1 MIAHM
6 GLRRISHQEKKFFA
20 LLQRKERSGQT
31 VTLDEIERE
40 TAWKR
45 KGTISKYLTSGIW
58 DPYLEQVRDGI
69 FRVHGTKD
77 LTLEQF
83 AATLSQVQRP
93 EVLAMAKAH
102 PEASVLAQL
111 RAEAR
116 SEFILAVETYN
127 RPSVEARI
135 GAFCR
140 SICTAW
146 EKLLKARIIELHGR
160 PALKGDRPGTT
171 IGLAKCVKKALEP
184 SGPIAQN
191 IFWMGKLR
199 NDSTHFLTPEVLPV
213 YGRIFQACVFNFM
226 HLYKEH
232 VGIPVIDD
240 HGLSFMAF
248 YIPEEHFTEKQ
259 MIAKY
264 GPKRWADLK
273 RHYDAAVKEIDR
285 HSDQR
290 FAVPMKFTLAY
301 VDKREDPA
309 MSLERIQGH
318 AKVSVIVERPVDARA
333 THPLRATEVQ
343 EAVNERLKEHPHVQ
357 EYLADIHPGSGP
369 RFNQDDFNSIV
380 RKEGWQSGNNRFH
393 FDHGALAQHTYS
405 KRTVD
410 HIVKRLVAS
419 PEYLQEAKEAYKQS
433 NRDRRKRK

>member
-1 MIAHM
+1 MT

-20 LLQRKERSGQT
+20 LLQRKERTGQT
-31 VTLDEIERE
+31 VTLDEIEAE
-40 TAWKR
+40 TTWKR
-45 KGTISKYLTSGIW
+45 KGTISKYLTAGMW
-58 DPYLEQVRDGI
+58 DPYLESVGQGVY
-69 FRVHGTKD
+69 RVHGTKA
-77 LTLEQF
+77 LSLEQF

-93 EVLAMAKAH
+93 EVVALAKAH
-102 PEASVLAQL
+102 PEALVMAQL

-146 EKLLKARIIELHGR
+146 EKLLKARIIELYGR
-160 PALKGDRPGTT
+160 GSLKGDKPGTT
-171 IGLAKCVKKALEP
+171 IGLAKCVKKVLDANR
-184 SGPIAQN
+184 PIAQN
-191 IFWMGKLR
+191 IFWMSKLR

-232 VGIPVIDD
+232 VGIPVIEDQ
-240 HGLSFMAF
+240 GLSFMAF

-259 MIAKY
+259 MVAKY
-264 GPKRWADLK
+264 GTKRWSELK
-273 RHYDAAVKEIDR
+273 RHYDAAVKEIDKYA
-285 HSDQR
+285 DQR

-301 VDKREDPA
+301 VDKREEPA
-309 MSLERIQGH
+309 MSLEKIQQPTQM
-318 AKVSVIVERPVDARA
+318 SVIVERPVDARA

-343 EAVNERLKEHPHVQ
+343 EAVNERLKAYPQLLEH
-357 EYLADIHPGSGP
+357 LARIHPGTGP

-380 RKEGWQSGNNRFH
+380 RKEGWQAGNNRYH
-393 FDHGALAQHTYS
+393 YDHGALTQHTYS
-405 KRTVD
+405 KKTVD
-410 HIVKRLVAS
+410 HIVRRLVDG
-419 PEYLQEAKEAYKQS
+419 PEYLEEAKEAYKQT
-433 NRDRRKRK
+433 NRRRRK